1 MQCAVK
7 QHALPCHDIT
17 AFSDPAHA
25 HEIITKSLK
34 VVEKVTDP
42 SSGSV
47 KRFDYTRGVSGFRLI
62 QGIKRRDP
70 AKTPPLPKDSLI
82 IRDWTSDYLHDSM
95 FKEVFENL
103 KSKDAHKDGIFA
115 EYSLDGGKL
124 WMEGKL
130 CVPDALAPRVL
141 NWWHKWESPHAHGRR
156 LWSMIK
162 HRLFGSRLYTHCMKV
177 AAGCAQCAVATPP
190 SARSTA
196 I

>member
-1 MQCAVK
+1 M
-7 QHALPCHDIT
+7 
-17 AFSDPAHA
+17 
-25 HEIITKSLK
+25 
-34 VVEKVTDP
+34 
-42 SSGSV
+42 G
-47 KRFDYTRGVSGFRLI
+47 
-62 QGIKRRDP
+62 
-70 AKTPPLPKDSLI
+70 
-82 IRDWTSDYLHDSM
+82 DSM

-103 KSKDAHKDGIFA
+103 KTKDAHKDGIYP

-177 AAGCAQCAVATPP
+177 AAGCATNVLSRRPP
-190 SARSTA
+190 ARRSTA